1 MDEVKDKSGKDID
14 VSLWEKEFVDDL
26 PEQENGCVDSTIFNH
41 FIAFSFNNNRR
52 EFFERR
58 NQCNG
63 KREI

>member
-26 PEQENGCVDSTIFNH
+26 PEQENGCVDSIIF
-41 FIAFSFNNNRR
+41 FIAFSLNNNGR
-52 EFFERR
+52 EFFEQR

-63 KREI
+63 KREM